1 MNQSSKYSTQDL
13 GHLGLVAGVCKEL
26 RIAETLDNLLPPT
39 EKQVSHGT
47 AVCAMIL
54 NGLGF
59 VNQRLYL
66 VPEFFWIS
74 ESAFCSY

>member
-1 MNQSSKYSTQDL
+1 MS
-13 GHLGLVAGVCKEL
+13 KEL
-26 RIAETLDNLLPPT
+26 KIAETIDQLLPSSDRHI
-39 EKQVSHGT
+39 SHGT

-66 VPEFFWIS
+66 IPQFFQLVHHLSTLLDFLQHFIKLLKTLLR
-74 ESAFCSY
+74 FDT